1 MYWVDKKRQ
10 IYTLMIIAEN
20 VKKSTVKFL
29 KNVGILRKKP
39 VPNFQK
45 GCKIQPFTSEA
56 EFAIINYYDETK
68 GEFPVKLLHT
78 SDWHFGMGLG
88 NLSYAE
94 DQRFFLNQLYE
105 LIEEEQVQ
113 ALLLSGDIYD
123 SSVVSAEAIELYNE
137 AMTVLCLEK
146 KVQVIAIAG
155 NHDSPARL
163 SSCRELLRGAGLH
176 IAGKIEKNP
185 GPVLLDDGKVA
196 VYSIPFFNRDEVVAL
211 LPEEKSRIRNTETA
225 MLAYCDH
232 IRENMDKEKK
242 NIVLSHALVV
252 GAELSESDRSARVGF
267 ATAVSKDVF
276 RDFDYVALG
285 HIHKPQV
292 IAPHIRYSGSPL
304 KYSFGAEEKQEKGVV
319 LIDTD
324 TMDIRFVPIS
334 PRRERRSLE
343 GTFEELMGLAAYR
356 EDYLR
361 LYVTDH
367 YAGLE
372 LIGQLRE
379 KFPHL
384 LEVYG
389 KSLSEEGE
397 ISALSVEELE
407 TLSEEDIMKK
417 FLAENFS
424 TEPTPEQLELFRE
437 VLSWSREEGN
447 LG

>member
-1 MYWVDKKRQ
+1 M
-10 IYTLMIIAEN
+10 
-20 VKKSTVKFL
+20 
-29 KNVGILRKKP
+29 
-39 VPNFQK
+39 
-45 GCKIQPFTSEA
+45 
-56 EFAIINYYDETK
+56 
-68 GEFPVKLLHT
+68 KLLHT

-88 NLSYAE
+88 TGSYAE
-94 DQRFFLNQLYE
+94 DQRFFLNQLYQ
-105 LIEEEQVQ
+105 IMDEEQVE

-123 SSVVSAEAIELYNE
+123 SSVVGAEAIELYNE
-137 AMTVLCLEK
+137 AMTTLCLEK
-146 KVQVIAIAG
+146 KVRVIAIAG
-155 NHDSPARL
+155 NHDSPSRL
-163 SSCRELLRGAGLH
+163 ASCRELLRGAGLH
-176 IAGKIEKNP
+176 ITGKIEREP
-185 GPVLLDDGKVA
+185 QPVLLDDGKVA
-196 VYSIPFFNRDEVVAL
+196 VYSIPFFTRDEVTAL
-211 LPEEKSRIRNTETA
+211 LPEEKGRIRNTETA

-232 IRENMDKEKK
+232 IRAGMDKNRR

-292 IAPHIRYSGSPL
+292 IEKHIRYSGSPL
-304 KYSFGAEEKQEKGVV
+304 KYSFGAEEKQDKGIV

-324 TMDIRFVPIS
+324 TMDIRFVPIT
-334 PRRERRSLE
+334 PKRERRSLE
-343 GTFEELMGLAAYR
+343 GTFDELMQMDAYR

-361 LYVTDH
+361 LYVTDR

-379 KFPHL
+379 RFPNL

-389 KSLSEEGE
+389 KSLGEEGE
-397 ISALSVEELE
+397 LSALSVEELE
-407 TLSEEDIMKK
+407 TLSEENIMIK

-424 TEPTPEQLELFRE
+424 AEPTEEQLQLFRE
-437 VLSWSREEGN
+437 VLAWSREEGK